1 MHDKQIIELLERI
14 LQRQDDQDVDIDTL
28 KQNLHLAN
36 QQIRNVGLVE
46 LEILNILKSV
56 PSSVTDFTLS
66 QLKGATAMAING
78 TIAGAVSTFQIGF
91 VPATNFIPLT
101 AGPAVA
107 VDDPSVTLSA
117 VAADGT
123 FTATT
128 VATDTAASY
137 NLTVTGTN
145 DKGVALTHTFNVPF
159 IVAPPVS
166 VTDFSLNQ
174 VS

>member
-1 MHDKQIIELLERI
+1 MPRMNEPERDEIRLLLDILHTVER
-14 LQRQDDQDVDIDTL
+14 
-28 KQNLHLAN
+28 
-36 QQIRNVGLVE
+36 
-46 LEILNILKSV
+46 LEYEVLTIKKLLL
-56 PSSVTDFTLS
+56 PSSIQDFTLT
-66 QLKGATAMAING
+66 QIQGDIEMAING
-78 TIAGAVSTFQIGF
+78 TVAGTVSTFQIGF

-101 AGPAVA
+101 AGPAVV
-107 VDDPSVTLSA
+107 VDDTLVTLSA

-159 IVAPPVS
+159 IVAPPTS
-166 VTDFSLNQ
+166 ITDFSLNQ
-174 VS
+174 KS